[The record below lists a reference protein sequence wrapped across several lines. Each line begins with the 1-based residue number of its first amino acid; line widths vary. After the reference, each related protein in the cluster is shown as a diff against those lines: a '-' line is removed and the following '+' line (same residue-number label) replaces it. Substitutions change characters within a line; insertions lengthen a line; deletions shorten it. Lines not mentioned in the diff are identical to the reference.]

1 MAHTGV
7 NVTLTQRGVKMG
19 VSDIQILVGIFL
31 IIATGSSYY
40 IGRKQGILDAVN
52 SLERLGI
59 IELEDE
65 ENSA

>member
-1 MAHTGV
+1 ME
-7 NVTLTQRGVKMG
+7 L
-19 VSDIQILVGIFL
+19 SDIQILVGIFL

-40 IGRKQGILDAVN
+40 IGRRQGILDAVN
-52 SLERLGI
+52 ILERLGI